1 MRCSRRFPWFSDHV
15 NSGAV
20 GFCVAARVRF
30 PYEFQVGL
38 GSFEEFTVSS
48 SHGVTRRH
56 GVTSKADKPSP
67 VLLVFDGSVGRDS
80 RDTRSYARDDEVA
93 SVAISAQAI
102 SCSNEHGVFP
112 VHERFW
118 LCLVQVSTTQFC
130 SFPSFLMAR
139 ASDGTDVPVSPVP
152 ASSSNMGAPD
162 GSLPDLEGTG
172 YRASTMEEKINEMFV
187 HIQMV
192 SSLAARFTTLE
203 TNAMSVSSGSDI
215 VMACGFLTTPNIHE

>member
-1 MRCSRRFPWFSDHV
+1 M
-15 NSGAV
+15 

-67 VLLVFDGSVGRDS
+67 RPLGFRWFRWTRLQRHQKPCKRRRGGVRSHLWLKPFLVQTCTVF
-80 RDTRSYARDDEVA
+80 
-93 SVAISAQAI
+93 
-102 SCSNEHGVFP
+102 FP
-112 VHERFW
+112 VHERF
-118 LCLVQVSTTQFC
+118 LVLSLSRCLQ
-130 SFPSFLMAR
+130 PSFVVSHPFSWHVR
-139 ASDGTDVPVSPVP
+139 AMERMCQFLRYLPPLRIWV
-152 ASSSNMGAPD
+152 APD
-162 GSLPDLEGTG
+162 GPLPDLEGTG